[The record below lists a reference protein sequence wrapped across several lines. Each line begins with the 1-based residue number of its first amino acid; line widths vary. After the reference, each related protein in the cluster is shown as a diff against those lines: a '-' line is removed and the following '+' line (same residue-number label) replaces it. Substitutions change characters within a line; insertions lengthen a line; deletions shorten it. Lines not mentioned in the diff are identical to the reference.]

1 MLLGDWASRF
11 GWWWCWSDVGVASAP
26 RRGAVRP
33 RAELVA
39 APVLEKRLGS
49 LPVIAEFSRRLD
61 IAGVIDGL
69 CPIRELASAS
79 HGQVIEILI
88 ANRLTNPTAMV
99 GVSRWAQEWAVPEVY
114 GIPAAVLGDDK
125 LARALDAIA
134 PHLDQIIGT
143 IGATAI
149 DVFGI
154 DVTRLHWDMTSI
166 SLCGA
171 YDRADPDYPAVGWG
185 HPKDRRTDLKQ
196 IQAGI
201 AVAGD
206 GAVPIVGPASAG
218 GAGEI
223 AQVID
228 AMNHLQQIAGPR
240 RFLMIGDSKLVSYDN
255 VGAMNTAGV
264 GFIAPL
270 AASRVPAGLFAGLDT
285 DTATAVEYVAQRDV
299 RKPADKRAVYRV
311 LEDHMD
317 LTGAG
322 KAARKGAPTHRLR
335 RVLVH
340 STANERAA
348 AKARALRLE
357 QARTDL
363 DTLVRT
369 AGTRHRPDA
378 AAVAARAGEIARK
391 RRVQAYLVTA
401 ITDEQTTGKPVFQWH
416 FDQQAIDAEA
426 AGDGWYA
433 LLSNLDPDE
442 ADPGEILRRYKGQP
456 AVERRYSTV
465 KGPLAVAPMF
475 LQHNRRIT
483 ALITVICLALLIFC
497 LIEREVRRNLAPK
510 QELVGFYAFDNRATR
525 PTGRLILQA
534 LHQLRLIPAH
544 HQQPPKI
551 PEPGWLQAQLLALL
565 NVDPTRPRWL

>member
-1 MLLGDWASRF
+1 
-11 GWWWCWSDVGVASAP
+11 V
-26 RRGAVRP
+26 
-33 RAELVA
+33 VA
-39 APVLEKRLGS
+39 AAVLQKRLGS
-49 LPVIAEFSRRLD
+49 LPVIADFSRRLD

-69 CPIRELASAS
+69 CPIRELASAT

-88 ANRLTNPTAMV
+88 ANRLTSPAAMV
-99 GVSRWAQEWAVPEVY
+99 GICRWAREWAVPEVY
-114 GIPAAVLGDDK
+114 GVPAAALGDDK

-134 PHLDQIIGT
+134 PHLDQVIGT
-143 IGATAI
+143 IGAKAI

-166 SLCGA
+166 SLYGA
-171 YDRADPDYPAVGWG
+171 YEQADPDYPTLGWG
-185 HPKDRRTDLKQ
+185 HPKDRRSDLKQ

-206 GAVPIVGPASAG
+206 GAVPVFGQAYAG
-218 GAGEI
+218 GVGEV

-228 AMNHLQQIAGPR
+228 AMNHLKQIAGPR
-240 RFLMIGDSKLVSYDN
+240 QFLMIGDSKLVSYGN

-270 AASRVPAGLFAGLDT
+270 AASRVPAGLFAGLDA
-285 DTATAVEYVAQRDV
+285 DAAVTVDYIAQRDAG
-299 RKPADKRAVYRV
+299 KPADKRAVYRV
-311 LEDHMD
+311 IEDRME
-317 LTGAG
+317 LTGT
-322 KAARKGAPTHRLR
+322 RKSDPAHRLR
-335 RVLVH
+335 RILVH
-340 STANERAA
+340 STANQRATG
-348 AKARALRLE
+348 KARTLRLE

-363 DTLVRT
+363 DILVRT
-369 AGTRHRPDA
+369 AGTRHRPDR
-378 AAVAARAGEIARK
+378 AAVTARAAEITRK
-391 RRVQAYLVTA
+391 RRVSPYLVTTV
-401 ITDEQTTGKPVFQWH
+401 TDDPATGKPVFGWH
-416 FDQQAIDAEA
+416 FDQRAIDAEA
-426 AGDGWYA
+426 ATDGWYA
-433 LLSNLDPDE
+433 LLSNLDPDD
-442 ADPGEILRRYKGQP
+442 ADPAEILRRYKNQP

-497 LIEREVRRNLAPK
+497 LIEREVRHNLAP
-510 QELVGFYAFDNRATR
+510 QQDMVGFYAFDNRPTR

-534 LHQLRLIPAH
+534 LHELRLIPAH